1 MSVIVQLTA
10 DEVRICTMIAME
22 RWILKKD
29 SVDRPGYAT
38 GKRFGALEHELLA
51 NIRANVAEYAVA
63 KYYELPWTFPWYP
76 LDQHKKRKDHPDVGA
91 NLEVRTVRTQ
101 DAIPVWPKDV
111 AKDAMIIGCKVLDTD
126 YFTQVEIYGYYPARE
141 ANKMEWRDPRI
152 GGHRI
157 PLSAFREGYG
167 EE

>member
-1 MSVIVQLTA
+1 MSVIVQLSTE
-10 DEVRICTMIAME
+10 EVRICTLLAME

-29 SVDRPGYAT
+29 SVDRPGYAV

-63 KYYELPWTFPWYP
+63 KHYGLAWNMPWYP
-76 LDQHKKRKDHPDVGA
+76 NDQHKKRKDIADVGDS
-91 NLEVRTVRTQ
+91 LEVRTVRTQ
-101 DAIPVWPKDV
+101 DAIPVWPKDIS
-111 AKDAMIIGCKVLDTD
+111 KDATIIGCKVLDPEH
-126 YFTQVEIYGYYPARE
+126 FTQVEIYGYYPARE
-141 ANKMEWRDPRI
+141 SNKIEWRDPRI

>member
-1 MSVIVQLTA
+1 MSVIVQLELE
-10 DEVRICTMIAME
+10 EVRVCTMIAME
-22 RWILKKD
+22 RWILKKGSID
-29 SVDRPGYAT
+29 KPNYAA

-76 LDQHKKRKDHPDVGA
+76 NGEHKKRKDHPDVGT

-101 DAIPVWPKDV
+101 TSIPVWSKDV
-111 AKDAMIIGCKVLDTD
+111 AKNAIIIGCKVLDDD
-126 YFTQVEIYGYYPARE
+126 YFTQVEIYGWFPANS
-141 ANKMEWRDPRI
+141 ANRLEWRDPKI

-157 PLSAFREGYG
+157 PIAEFREGYG